1 MLELVKQK
9 QETTLEV
16 IHNLQE
22 VILQMLELTQ
32 EVNKHYRWKKEG
44 KPFPF
49 IMIYSLANGF
59 VKEPSPDA
67 YSIPGFNDT
76 DERIP
81 PITLALS

>member
-32 EVNKHYRWKKEG
+32 DVNKHY
-44 KPFPF
+44 
-49 IMIYSLANGF
+49 I
-59 VKEPSPDA
+59 
-67 YSIPGFNDT
+67 
-76 DERIP
+76 
-81 PITLALS
+81 

>member
-32 EVNKHYRWKKEG
+32 EVNKHYIWKRKVT
-44 KPFPF
+44 P
-49 IMIYSLANGF
+49 SLLLWF
-59 VKEPSPDA
+59 
-67 YSIPGFNDT
+67 
-76 DERIP
+76 
-81 PITLALS
+81 TLWQMDL